1 MPYWN
6 VDMSLAKSVKV
17 LERASLQFSMIFTN
31 VFNHNVLYDPG
42 MAPDPA
48 HIREN
53 MRRSR
58 HARTTS
64 ARPTTRTTPSG
75 CSRS

>member
-1 MPYWN
+1 

-42 MAPDPA
+42 MAVYNPA
-48 HIREN
+48 GWGVQSSQLNTPRKMEFG
-53 MRRSR
+53 MRASF
-58 HARTTS
+58 
-64 ARPTTRTTPSG
+64 
-75 CSRS
+75 